1 MTWADF
7 PTQAYFCAGRSSGVF
22 LRRTVFSPRFGR
34 WKDRSCFGF
43 QMLPRPGV
51 PYHSTAHALRIMR
64 QLVEDGTGVDISG
77 LPTVL
82 GDEVM
87 DAYVRGDVSWSG
99 LFEHIKLEEQKWIRK
114 ARRYMLY
121 DDQLTRVKNPGA

>member
-1 MTWADF
+1 
-7 PTQAYFCAGRSSGVF
+7 
-22 LRRTVFSPRFGR
+22 
-34 WKDRSCFGF
+34 
-43 QMLPRPGV
+43 MLPVPGA
-51 PYHSTAHALRIMR
+51 PYHSVAHALRIVR
-64 QLVEDGTGVDISG
+64 QLVDDGTGISLSG
-77 LPTVL
+77 LPAVL

-87 DAYVRGDVSWSG
+87 YAYVAGNISWSG